1 MLRWWEGVLVGR
13 SRRGVGRRS
22 LLDFLGRLRLLAD
35 RRRRAIG
42 RLLGSGCGV
51 YRATNR
57 RLFEMLVMLV
67 IYRFDKLIYYHKKEK
82 KR

>member
-1 MLRWWEGVLVGR
+1 MLVGR
-13 SRRGVGRRS
+13 SRRGGGRRS

-42 RLLGSGCGV
+42 RLLGSECGV

-57 RLFEMLVMLV
+57 RLFEMLAMLV
-67 IYRFDKLIYYHKKEK
+67 IYRFDKLIYITKKEK